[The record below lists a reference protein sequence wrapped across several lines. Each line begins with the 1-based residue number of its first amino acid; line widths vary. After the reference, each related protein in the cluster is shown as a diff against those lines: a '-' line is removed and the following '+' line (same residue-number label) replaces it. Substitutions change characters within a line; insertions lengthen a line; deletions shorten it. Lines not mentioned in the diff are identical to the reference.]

1 MKAPFKTE
9 TSRDTREAAETFRAL
24 GDMLA
29 PRCSCGC
36 RREIRNGDQT
46 ENMADGRVLLATC
59 YHAAA
64 GPFA

>member
-1 MKAPFKTE
+1 MKAPLKTE
-9 TSRDTREAAETFRAL
+9 TPRDTREAAKTFLAL
-24 GDMLA
+24 GEMLA
-29 PRCSCGC
+29 PRCPCGC

-46 ENMADGRVLLATC
+46 EKMADGHVLLATC